1 MPDIP
6 VVARYKKAIARED
19 PKKRQLQPW
28 EMAFAEWYANTPVRP
43 KLVEQYDQADLMAPE
58 GFNPG
63 KSYIETL
70 KRSTAWS
77 EYIIAIKEDN
87 LELAR
92 KKLTGNFSSAVD
104 AHFEGLEKARDAE
117 DYKAIPAFTNPILD
131 RVMPKTDKNAQAV
144 TAVTI
149 NLGSVG
155 RQLIDQEPI
164 DVECTVL
171 DNGIDTNND

>member
-43 KLVEQYDQADLMAPE
+43 KLAEQYDQADLMAPE

-131 RVMPKTDKNAQAV
+131 RIMPKNTASEQAAVAVQINISNTRQDLLDEEPLTVEYEIIDDGTD
-144 TAVTI
+144 TDD
-149 NLGSVG
+149 S
-155 RQLIDQEPI
+155 
-164 DVECTVL
+164 
-171 DNGIDTNND
+171 